1 MFQITGIVILTIGA
15 VILGEY
21 GTYEALLDGN
31 YFSTPGLLISIGVII
46 FIVAFFGCCGSIR
59 ENYCMVL
66 TVSINMLHI
75 VLENHKHVHTYL
87 TTCVLKK

>member
-66 TVSINMLHI
+66 TVSI
-75 VLENHKHVHTYL
+75 
-87 TTCVLKK
+87 